1 MTLALSHGAPGG
13 PVFEVIGEQ
22 RREKRKLE
30 KKVSIVQITDSLLH
44 TGALPST
51 SPKGWCCG
59 MPSHSRCP
67 RELSQR
73 ILATTAPFGSQ
84 MILHN
89 FVLAAKCMI
98 CGAHRPAKR
107 TYTAQSVHKHDL
119 TSPKHYATAIFGYE
133 HRK

>member
-1 MTLALSHGAPGG
+1 MTLAVSHGAPSG
-13 PVFEVIGEQ
+13 PVFEVVGEQ
-22 RREKRKLE
+22 QERKKE
-30 KKVSIVQITDSLLH
+30 TRKKGFNCSDHSLLH

-67 RELSQR
+67 RELFQR

>member
-1 MTLALSHGAPGG
+1 MGR
-13 PVFEVIGEQ
+13 PVGRFSKSQENS
-22 RREKRKLE
+22 RREKSKLE
-30 KKVSIVQITDSLLH
+30 KYVSIVQITDSLLH

-119 TSPKHYATAIFGYE
+119 TLPKHYATAIFGYE